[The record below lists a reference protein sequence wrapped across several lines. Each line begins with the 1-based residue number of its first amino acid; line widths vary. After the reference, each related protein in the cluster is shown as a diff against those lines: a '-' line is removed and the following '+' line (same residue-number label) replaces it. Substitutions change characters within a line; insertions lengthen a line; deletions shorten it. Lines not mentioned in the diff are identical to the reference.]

1 MSRPLLP
8 LVTSALSL
16 LAVLG
21 PARGADAPLLTP
33 FGAPGATPA
42 APWHVAGLPN
52 QKKPFT
58 AFSIVDQDGRRALR
72 VEATESYGNL
82 VHAVHVDRQPRTLAW
97 QWRIDE
103 PVANADLRERQ
114 GDDTALKVCVFFDLA
129 LEQVPFLERQV
140 LKIARGKSE
149 EPIPAATV
157 CYVWDSH
164 LPSGTAIDN
173 AFTRRMRYIVLE
185 GPERELKRW
194 FSEKR
199 DIAADFRRVFGSES
213 PTVPPVIGVAVGAD
227 TDNTHSHSVGFV
239 ADLVLE

>member
-1 MSRPLLP
+1 MIRNILPFVLLA
-8 LVTSALSL
+8 SAL
-16 LAVLG
+16 
-21 PARGADAPLLTP
+21 PAHAADAPLLAPWGT
-33 FGAPGATPA
+33 PGATPA
-42 APWHVAGLPN
+42 PPWHVAGLPN

-58 AFSIVDQDGRRALR
+58 KFAIVELEGKRALR

-82 VHAVHVDRQPRTLAW
+82 VHALNLDKPPRTLAW

-103 PVANADLRERQ
+103 PVEKADLHERQ

-129 LEQVPFLERQV
+129 LEQVPFVERQV
-140 LKIARGKSE
+140 LKVARGKTD

-164 LPSGTAIDN
+164 LPTGTAIDN

-185 GPERELKRW
+185 GPDRELKRW
-194 FSEKR
+194 AAEKR

-213 PTVPPVIGVAVGAD
+213 PAVPAVIGVAIGAD
-227 TDNTHSHSVGFV
+227 TDNTHSHSVGYV